1 MKEEKNRILIKI
13 MKCLCLIAA
22 FCLLIVF
29 VPQVRNF
36 IISFVEKK
44 ISRELDH
51 EHWNNTLISLNI
63 AFYGFVLAF
72 YLLTKL
78 WENLLDAK
86 TDIFTYFS
94 NKISKISNEEWM
106 HYIPLFFFTLIICVI
121 HFCLV
126 QGGDDVNYFSHALE
140 GRTFLDFLKDRYNT
154 WSSRLVIETILI
166 NCYWLNFGLWRVL
179 DVVVFVV
186 IAESIVS
193 ICLNDKKYAAV
204 VYAVILF
211 LTPYFSLCTA
221 GWGAT
226 TVNYLWPVAAAMPAF
241 VIEKK
246 IFEKKA
252 LSKASVIL
260 SLLLLIFA
268 TNQEQVA
275 ALIFGLN
282 VSFLIFNL
290 LKNRN
295 FQKNNFYFI
304 AVIFICIVSLIFILS
319 CPGNKIRFSKEIT
332 TWFPGYSTL
341 SIFEK
346 CQIGLLSILSYYFSL
361 KEMNFIIVPLCI
373 VLTIL
378 FYKKSKSN
386 FIMQILLNLF
396 IVFCF
401 ALHILKKDFI
411 LSNNQLAKFSNHSN
425 VAILFEC
432 IILTAVG
439 FCFLYQIYSV
449 MKEKK
454 AGLFNVFL
462 ICAGYCSALIVAFS
476 PTVYASGS
484 RCYLFMSFIIF
495 IVTFKIINDYTD
507 KSHNSLEKPSEFN
520 Q

>member
-1 MKEEKNRILIKI
+1 MKEEKSRILIKI

-22 FCLLIVF
+22 ICLFIVF
-29 VPQVRNF
+29 VPEVRNF
-36 IISFVEKK
+36 IISFVERK
-44 ISRELDH
+44 INRGLNH
-51 EHWNNTLISLNI
+51 AHWNNTLISLNI
-63 AFYGFVLAF
+63 AFYGLILAF
-72 YLLTKL
+72 YLLAKL
-78 WENLLDAK
+78 WENILNAK
-86 TDIFTYFS
+86 TDVFTYFS
-94 NKISKISNEEWM
+94 DNINKISNEEWL

-126 QGGDDVNYFSHALE
+126 QGGDDVNYFSHALD
-140 GRTFLDFLKDRYNT
+140 GRTFFDFLKDRYNT
-154 WSSRLVIETILI
+154 WSSRLVIETVLI
-166 NCYWLNFGLWRVL
+166 NCYWLNFGLWRFL

-193 ICLNDKKYAAV
+193 ICLNDKKYAAI

-226 TVNYLWPVAAAMPAF
+226 TVNYLWPVAAALPAF
-241 VIEKK
+241 VVEKK
-246 IFEKKA
+246 IFERKV
-252 LSKASVIL
+252 LSKTSVIV

-275 ALIFGLN
+275 VLIFGLN
-282 VSFLIFNL
+282 VSFLIFSL
-290 LKNRN
+290 LKNRQ

-304 AVIFICIVSLIFILS
+304 AVIFICIASLIFILS

-332 TWFPGYSTL
+332 TWFPEYLTL

-346 CQIGLLSILSYYFSL
+346 CQLGFITILSYYLSL

-373 VLTIL
+373 VLTIA
-378 FYKKSKSN
+378 FYKKNKVN

-401 ALHILKKDFI
+401 ALNILKKDFI
-411 LSNNQLAKFSNHSN
+411 FSNNQLAKFSTHSY

-432 IILTAVG
+432 LVLTVVG
-439 FCFLYQIYSV
+439 VCFLYQIYSV
-449 MKEKK
+449 MKKK
-454 AGLFNVFL
+454 KEGLFNVFL
-462 ICAGYCSALIVAFS
+462 VCAGYCSALIVAFS

-507 KSHNSLEKPSEFN
+507 KSHRCLEMPSEFN
-520 Q
+520 